1 MTRHS
6 DDDLQERFNQLRE
19 ADARR
24 APTFAGI
31 VARRPGRPRRP
42 VLWPALAGSIAL
54 VALFAVWRL
63 TTQPEPPFELRAGEL
78 RVPTD
83 FLSDLVSLP
92 IPGADEIPRIG
103 NIDWFPLEPA
113 NRSRQ

>member
-1 MTRHS
+1 MTLPPDR
-6 DDDLQERFNQLRE
+6 DLQHRFHELRD

-24 APTFAGI
+24 APSFARV
-31 VARRPGRPRRP
+31 VAGRSERAKRS
-42 VLWPALAGSIAL
+42 VLWPALAGSMAL
-54 VALFAVWRL
+54 VALFALWRL
-63 TTQPEPPFELRAGEL
+63 TTPPEPPFELRAGEL

-83 FLSDLVSLP
+83 FLTDLVSLP

-103 NIDWFPLEPA
+103 DIDWFPLELD